1 MVRGLKLFGILAVS
15 VLFITGCGNSEKTLT
30 CTMSEEDDGL
40 SMEQT
45 VDLSFSDDKVTNVKM
60 SIDTK
65 ITDSTYQENWDMFVS
80 MMESQYE
87 ESSANGIKVTT
98 KNNSDNYTYT
108 ISLDANLEEASEE
121 DLSNYGL
128 DTFTEEG
135 ITYEETKQEA
145 EDAGYTCK

>member
-45 VDLSFSDDKVTNVKM
+45 VDLGFSDDKVTNVKM

-98 KNNSDNYTYT
+98 ENDSDNYTYT
-108 ISLDANLEEASEE
+108 ITVDANLEEASED

-128 DTFTEEG
+128 DAFTEEG

>member
-45 VDLSFSDDKVTNVKM
+45 VDLSFSDDKVTNIKM

-65 ITDSTYQENWDMFVS
+65 VTDSTYQDNWDMFAS
-80 MMESQYE
+80 IMESQYE
-87 ESSANGIKVTT
+87 ETNANGIKVT
-98 KNNSDNYTYT
+98 KENDRDNYTYT
-108 ISLDANLEEASEE
+108 ITVDANLEEASK
-121 DLSNYGL
+121 DNLSDYGL
-128 DTFTEEG
+128 DAFTEEG

>member
-98 KNNSDNYTYT
+98 ENDSDNYTYT
-108 ISLDANLEEASEE
+108 ITVDANLEEASED

-128 DTFTEEG
+128 DAFTEEG

>member
-1 MVRGLKLFGILAVS
+1 MVRGIKLFGFLAVS
-15 VLFITGCGNSEKTLT
+15 VLFITGCGNSEKTLS
-30 CTMSEEDDGL
+30 CSMSEEDDGI

-45 VDLSFSDDKVTNVKM
+45 VDLNFSDDKVTNVKM
-60 SIDTK
+60 SINTK
-65 ITDSTYQENWDMFVS
+65 VTDSTYQENWDMFVS

-87 ESSANGIKVTT
+87 ETSTDGIKVTT
-98 KNNSDNYTYT
+98 ENDSDNYTFI
-108 ISLDANLEEASEE
+108 ISVDANLEKASKEV
-121 DLSNYGL
+121 LSDYGL

>member
-1 MVRGLKLFGILAVS
+1 
-15 VLFITGCGNSEKTLT
+15 
-30 CTMSEEDDGL
+30 
-40 SMEQT
+40 
-45 VDLSFSDDKVTNVKM
+45 
-60 SIDTK
+60 
-65 ITDSTYQENWDMFVS
+65 

-98 KNNSDNYTYT
+98 KNDSDNYTYT
-108 ISLDANLEEASEE
+108 ISLDANLEEASED

>member
-1 MVRGLKLFGILAVS
+1 MVRGVKLFGILAVS
-15 VLFITGCGNSEKTLT
+15 LLFITGCGGEKTFT
-30 CTMSEEDDGL
+30 CTNSEEDDGL

-45 VDLSFSDDKVTNVKM
+45 VDLIFSDDKVTNVKM

-65 ITDSTYQENWDMFVS
+65 VTDSTYQENWDMFVS

-87 ESSANGIKVTT
+87 ETSTAGIKVTT
-98 KNNSDNYTYT
+98 ENDSDNYTFI
-108 ISLDANLEEASEE
+108 ISVDADLEKASK
-121 DLSNYGL
+121 DALSDYGL
-128 DTFTEEG
+128 DTFTQDG

>member
-98 KNNSDNYTYT
+98 ENDSDYYTYT
-108 ISLDANLEEASEE
+108 ITVDANLEEASED

-128 DTFTEEG
+128 DAFTEEG